1 VSASAYKDHPIRAVL
16 TRILEMQAAPEFSD
30 PAIADNEAYAFARDK
45 VFAVAYAIQALLSQT
60 PPELTSAH
68 ALNQLQTNLQSPLNE
83 LTSFLANKNPGHIT
97 NAAAQFEQSVMPL
110 LWGLLPQV
118 QSLSPSSLSKLLEAQ
133 AASSRETVRQLVAQR
148 DELAAKLLDLTTR
161 ADAQVSRFEA
171 LTDGAAKERA
181 EAAATV
187 AKLEQTF
194 AQKETDRAAVF
205 EAAISELRK
214 DFKTFENQSE
224 SESSTLI
231 AQLEDKRTQAAR
243 IVQVVG
249 NIGVTGNYQQIA
261 NAESKQ
267 ANFWRWITV
276 AIFGAGIAV
285 AGATFVKFWGQP
297 FTAENAWS
305 VVIRLLYAIAITAPA
320 WYTARESARHRT
332 NSDRARQTELE
343 LASIGPFIELM
354 PEDKKVEIRQQL
366 TPFYF
371 GKGVDPHVV
380 NSPLDATAVKD
391 MAIELARAFKKWRRA
406 KILANDSIEGMLRSI
421 ASLGRPHVLLCTP
434 PPVQAE

>member
-1 VSASAYKDHPIRAVL
+1 MSASAYKDHPIRAVL
-16 TRILEMQAAPEFSD
+16 SRILEMQGAQEFSD
-30 PAIADNEAYAFARDK
+30 PAVSDNESYAFARDK
-45 VFAVAYAIQALLSQT
+45 VFAIAHAIQALLQQT
-60 PPELTSAH
+60 PAELTSAH
-68 ALNQLQTNLQSPLNE
+68 ALNQLQTHLQSPLNE
-83 LTSFLANKNPGHIT
+83 LTSFLANKNPGHIS
-97 NAAAQFEQSVMPL
+97 NAAAQFEQNVMPF
-110 LWGLLPQV
+110 LWGFLPQA
-118 QSLSPSSLSKLLEAQ
+118 QSLPQSSLSGLLEAQ
-133 AASSRETVRQLVAQR
+133 AASSRDTVRQLVAQR
-148 DELAAKLLDLTTR
+148 DELSAKLAELTTK
-161 ADAQVSRFEA
+161 ADAQVSRFET
-171 LTDGAAKERA
+171 LTEGAAKERA

-194 AQKETDRAAVF
+194 AQKETDRAAAF
-205 EAAISELRK
+205 EAAITEIRK
-214 DFKTFENQSE
+214 DFAIFEKQAKSD
-224 SESSTLI
+224 SSALI
-231 AQLEDKRTQAAR
+231 AQLEDQRTQAAR

-267 ANFWRWITV
+267 ANFWRWVTV
-276 AIFGAGIAV
+276 TIFGAGIAV
-285 AGATFVKFWGQP
+285 AAATFIKFWGQP

-371 GKGVDPHVV
+371 GKGVDAHVV
-380 NSPLDATAVKD
+380 NSPLDAATVKD
-391 MAIELARAFKKWRRA
+391 MAVELAKAFKK
-406 KILANDSIEGMLRSI
+406 
-421 ASLGRPHVLLCTP
+421 
-434 PPVQAE
+434 